1 MRHYWWKIVS
11 VVLLL
16 YTFTAGF
23 LTPVP
28 DLGNLHQSIRN
39 FYFHVPMWATMMTLF
54 SVSVVNAVR
63 YLRKPD
69 PRYDLLSGSYAGT
82 GIWFSLLGLLTGM
95 IWAKFSWGEFWSND
109 PKQLGAAIA
118 ILIYLAYG
126 VLRNSITDLDKRG
139 RVSAV
144 YNIFAYC
151 ILFPTLLILPRMV
164 QSLHPGG
171 QGAEGNPGLGGDSL
185 DPIMARVFFPAMLG
199 WTLLGVWISTLQV
212 RYAILN
218 EKKHDASIA

>member
-1 MRHYWWKIVS
+1 MRQYWWKIIS
-11 VVLLL
+11 VILLL

-39 FYFHVPMWATMMTLF
+39 FYFHVPMWSAMMTLF
-54 SVSVVNAVR
+54 SISVFYAVL

-69 PRYDLLSGSYAGT
+69 HRYDLMSSAYART
-82 GIWFSLLGLLTGM
+82 GIVFSLLGLVTGM
-95 IWAKFSWGEFWSND
+95 IWANYSWGEPWSND
-109 PKQLGAAIA
+109 PKQVGAAIA

-126 VLRNSITDLDKRG
+126 VLRQSIPDLDKRG

-151 ILFPTLLILPRMV
+151 ILFPTLFILPRMV

-171 QGAEGNPGLGGDSL
+171 QGTEGNPGLGGDSL
-185 DPIMARVFFPAMLG
+185 DPIMARVFFPALLG
-199 WTLLGVWISTLQV
+199 WTLLGIWIASLQV
-212 RYAILN
+212 RYSILK
-218 EKKHDASIA
+218 EKSLEA